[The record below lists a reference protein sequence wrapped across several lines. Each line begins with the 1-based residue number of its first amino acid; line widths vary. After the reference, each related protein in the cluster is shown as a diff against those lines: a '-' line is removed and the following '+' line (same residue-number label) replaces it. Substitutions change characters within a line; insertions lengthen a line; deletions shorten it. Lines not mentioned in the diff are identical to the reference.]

1 MNDHEN
7 DAGLNDLLA
16 DCIERSSDFTSQKT
30 AWLRKF
36 HQVRKD
42 YEAEL
47 RRVHDGA
54 LHLRECESAVIRQLT
69 ASMPASL
76 NGNESSLGYA
86 DEDEIARLG
95 ERFAPEPS
103 QFMRRLIGE

>member
-7 DAGLNDLLA
+7 DSGLNDLLA

-36 HQVRKD
+36 HKVRSD

-76 NGNESSLGYA
+76 NETGGLGYS

-103 QFMRRLIGE
+103 QFMRRLMGE